1 MAQSGNGAACGSDV
15 TSHGTGRELNF
26 DDDTLKDQTIV
37 AQSGNGGPSEGD
49 VTSLGTG
56 QELNIDDDTLKD
68 QTIMAQSGNGA
79 AYESDV
85 TSHGTGKEL
94 NFDDD
99 TLKDQTIMAQSG
111 NGAAYES
118 DVTSH
123 GTGKELNF
131 DDDTLKAIAEV
142 YKTEGNE
149 AYLKEDYS
157 NAVYFYTEGIKVNC
171 IDDDLKAKLYSNR
184 AYANLR
190 SGNYIYSLVDAK
202 NATDIRP
209 LSIKPI
215 IAGAKAFAQLKLF
228 ELAITWCDQGLAV
241 SFYSIYSS
249 MAERWFIF
257 ATCYAHFRYELI
269 DAKNTTLLELRN
281 KATSRRAVDNEACP
295 GNKGKHGKPEQP
307 SKANC
312 SCNNCLGMKA
322 VKRGDFKIARD
333 YFEMTLNKARK
344 IGNKDAERVSLF
356 NLGFAYQSLSDFKK
370 AIELYQLALRIAK
383 DTGNKDHEAA
393 IYDNLCNAYKSLSDF
408 KKAIELYQLALR
420 IAKDTG
426 NKDQEATIYSNLGR
440 IIYHNLGN
448 AHRLPSDVNKAIEF
462 YEHAISIANETGNKD
477 AERCTYAHLA
487 RVFWAHGEYFK
498 AEQCFKSSIE
508 LVKEMRVL
516 LQGNDEWK
524 ISFRN
529 KRDCV
534 NDLVRL
540 QLQQRIERKT
550 HEALFTAEAG
560 RAEALVDLLESQY
573 GVTKSIRSLSKQQ
586 MQLIISNRISSPTLF
601 LMDDTQSVNIWMLL
615 KGEKQWRFVQQEVS
629 DDLTSM
635 TYQTY
640 KQIGVNKS
648 MWPKSRS
655 PKEIEDQRGALKV
668 LYDIVISP
676 ISHSIAEGDEMVI
689 VPDGSS
695 FLIPYAAL
703 LDQNDKYLSETL
715 RIRLVPSLTSLM
727 LLAECP
733 GDRHSTSGALL
744 VGNPWVETVR
754 IKGCKPFPQLPGAE
768 EEVKMIG
775 QILNIEPLIG
785 KNATK
790 DRVLSGLNS
799 VSLVHISA
807 HGRTETG
814 EIILSPNFPSTKRPK
829 EKDFLLKMADV
840 LDAKVHAKLVVLSC
854 CNSGRGKIKVE
865 GVVGIA
871 RAFLGAGARSV
882 IATLWAIDDE
892 ATLAFMR
899 HFYEH
904 LVAGQSASKSLHHA
918 MKRMRESEKFKAV
931 KHWAPFVLI
940 GDDVTMNF
948 GQ

>member
-1 MAQSGNGAACGSDV
+1 M
-15 TSHGTGRELNF
+15 
-26 DDDTLKDQTIV
+26 LKPYYSTI
-37 AQSGNGGPSEGD
+37 
-49 VTSLGTG
+49 
-56 QELNIDDDTLKD
+56 
-68 QTIMAQSGNGA
+68 
-79 AYESDV
+79 
-85 TSHGTGKEL
+85 
-94 NFDDD
+94 
-99 TLKDQTIMAQSG
+99 
-111 NGAAYES
+111 
-118 DVTSH
+118 
-123 GTGKELNF
+123 
-131 DDDTLKAIAEV
+131 
-142 YKTEGNE
+142 
-149 AYLKEDYS
+149 YS
-157 NAVYFYTEGIKVNC
+157 N
-171 IDDDLKAKLYSNR
+171 
-184 AYANLR
+184 
-190 SGNYIYSLVDAK
+190 
-202 NATDIRP
+202 
-209 LSIKPI
+209 
-215 IAGAKAFAQLKLF
+215 
-228 ELAITWCDQGLAV
+228 
-241 SFYSIYSS
+241 
-249 MAERWFIF
+249 
-257 ATCYAHFRYELI
+257 
-269 DAKNTTLLELRN
+269 
-281 KATSRRAVDNEACP
+281 
-295 GNKGKHGKPEQP
+295 
-307 SKANC
+307 
-312 SCNNCLGMKA
+312 LG
-322 VKRGDFKIARD
+322 
-333 YFEMTLNKARK
+333 
-344 IGNKDAERVSLF
+344 S
-356 NLGFAYQSLSDFKK
+356 AYQSLSEFQKAIEFYQLALKIAKDTGNKDHEAAVNNNLGNAYKSLRDFKK
-370 AIELYQLALRIAK
+370 AIEFYQLALKIAKDTGNKDGEGAINNNLGMAYQSLSEFQKAIEFYQLALRIAK
-383 DTGNKDHEAA
+383 DTGNKDGEACTY
-393 IYDNLCNAYKSLSDF
+393 INLSSAYQSVSDFKKSIEFSQLALKIAKDTGNKDLEGAAYNNFGFAYQSLSDF
-408 KKAIELYQLALR
+408 EKAIEFYQLALEIAKDTR
-420 IAKDTG
+420 IKHGEASTYNNLGCVCQLTKKLEKAIEFYGLALKIATDTGDKNQEGTAYNNLGFAYQSLGDLEKAKKFYELALKIAKDTG
-426 NKDQEATIYSNLGR
+426 NKDQEG

-448 AHRLPSDVNKAIEF
+448 AHWLPSDVNKAKEF

-477 AERCTYAHLA
+477 VERCAYANLA
-487 RVFWAHGEYFK
+487 CVFWAHGEYFK

-516 LQGNDEWK
+516 LQENDEWK
-524 ISFRN
+524 IAVRN
-529 KRDCV
+529 ERDCV
-534 NDLVRL
+534 NHLVRL

-573 GVTKSIRSLSKQQ
+573 GVRKSIRSLSKQQ

-655 PKEIEDQRGALKV
+655 QKEIEDQRGALKV

-676 ISHSIAEGDEMVI
+676 ISHSIAEGDEIVI

-754 IKGCKPFPQLPGAE
+754 INRKPFPQLPGAE

-775 QILNIEPLIG
+775 KILNIEPLTG

-790 DRVLSGLNS
+790 DRVLSGLKTR
-799 VSLVHISA
+799 VSLVHIAA

-814 EIILSPNFPSTKRPK
+814 EIILSPNFPSTKTPE

-918 MKRMRESEKFKAV
+918 MKRIRESEKFKAV

-940 GDDVTMNF
+940 GDDVTINF

>member
-1 MAQSGNGAACGSDV
+1 
-15 TSHGTGRELNF
+15 
-26 DDDTLKDQTIV
+26 
-37 AQSGNGGPSEGD
+37 
-49 VTSLGTG
+49 
-56 QELNIDDDTLKD
+56 
-68 QTIMAQSGNGA
+68 
-79 AYESDV
+79 
-85 TSHGTGKEL
+85 
-94 NFDDD
+94 
-99 TLKDQTIMAQSG
+99 
-111 NGAAYES
+111 
-118 DVTSH
+118 
-123 GTGKELNF
+123 
-131 DDDTLKAIAEV
+131 
-142 YKTEGNE
+142 
-149 AYLKEDYS
+149 
-157 NAVYFYTEGIKVNC
+157 
-171 IDDDLKAKLYSNR
+171 
-184 AYANLR
+184 
-190 SGNYIYSLVDAK
+190 
-202 NATDIRP
+202 
-209 LSIKPI
+209 
-215 IAGAKAFAQLKLF
+215 
-228 ELAITWCDQGLAV
+228 
-241 SFYSIYSS
+241 
-249 MAERWFIF
+249 
-257 ATCYAHFRYELI
+257 
-269 DAKNTTLLELRN
+269 
-281 KATSRRAVDNEACP
+281 
-295 GNKGKHGKPEQP
+295 
-307 SKANC
+307 
-312 SCNNCLGMKA
+312 MKA

-426 NKDQEATIYSNLGR
+426 NKDQEATIYSNLGSAYQSLSEFQKAIEFYQLALKIAKDTGNKDQEASTYNNLGIAYKSLSDFKKAIEFYQLALKIAKDTGNKDGEGAINNNLGMAYQSLR
-440 IIYHNLGN
+440 EFQKAIEFYQLALRIVKDTGNKDGEACTYINLSSAYQFVSDFKKAIEFSQLALKIAKDTGNKDKEATTYISLGSDYRSLSDFKTAIEFSQLALEIAKDTGNKEQEGATYNNFGFAYQSLSDFNKAIEFYNLALKIAKETGIKHGEASTYNNLGCVCQLTKKLEKAIEFYGLALKIATDTGNKNQEGTAYNNLGFAYHFLGDLEKAKKFYELALKIAKDTGDKGGEGIIYHNLGN

-508 LVKEMRVL
+508 LLKEMRVL

-775 QILNIEPLIG
+775 QILNIEPLTG

-814 EIILSPNFPSTKRPK
+814 EIILSPNFRSSDKRPE

-871 RAFLGAGARSV
+871 RAFLGTGARSV